1 MHPFEES
8 YNYVM
13 IIDDSEMDIMFL
25 KQTLNHVNYANYFST
40 FKNPFTALAFMRSCV
55 TLPDLIFIDINMP
68 GMNGFE
74 FIEHFTKEFD
84 TQAKF
89 IIISSS
95 DDKCDIEKSRHY
107 PNIIQYIIKP
117 IGKVDFI
124 QLNQAG

>member
-1 MHPFEES
+1 MHTFEES

-40 FKNPFTALAFMRSCV
+40 FKNPFTALAFMKTCV
-55 TLPDLIFIDINMP
+55 TLPDLIFVDLNMP

-84 TQAKF
+84 CQTKF

-95 DDKCDIEKSRHY
+95 NDKSNIEKSARY
-107 PNIIQYIIKP
+107 PNIIQYIVKP
-117 IGKVDFI
+117 IDKVDII